1 MGNIQEANMKRQSQ
15 KRFFALFP
23 CLILALGMMSCTELR
38 LQTLPPP
45 QPTAKLRVFFLPVS
59 DVLPRTAWGIPHK
72 DYAQSMEIP
81 VRRFLRGT
89 GVYEVIPQRDVQAV
103 LGKKKAEHI
112 YWDAGN
118 WNAARKVGRALYAD
132 YVLVVQR
139 GFQGFTYFRML
150 LINLD
155 TGKVYEAKDHPGTF
169 LDRTSQQEIFR
180 KIVRESYRQ
189 IFQYAKGDMLVTAM
203 RKGRTIQT
211 KETPKKSPAV
221 QAIIPEPKTIE
232 DTPIKPSTPPPVP
245 EESLRAEDK
254 KPLSVTAAIQK
265 PAKTDTLMPEAKD
278 TAKPPVEKKS
288 VPAGRQQEMPAPQRK
303 STLEQ
308 DDSLQTGGK
317 EAGKPRMVV
326 YDLEAPPPM
335 AVAGLIITEAL
346 REELHK
352 LGSFDLVNR
361 EDISLAMDELK
372 LQQSGL
378 VQEKEAVQMGRWL
391 AARESVTGRLGSIG
405 STTLLQTKRTD
416 IETMGTLSFG
426 SLRAPAGREEDFLNG
441 LPDLAR
447 KLVQKP

>member
-1 MGNIQEANMKRQSQ
+1 MKRQSQ

-23 CLILALGMMSCTELR
+23 CLILSLGMMSCTELR

-45 QPTAKLRVFFLPVS
+45 HPTAKLRVFFLPVS
-59 DVLPRTAWGIPHK
+59 DVIPKAAWGIPHE

-89 GVYEVIPQRDVQAV
+89 GVYEVIPQGDVQAV
-103 LGKKKAEHI
+103 LGEKKAERIH
-112 YWDAGN
+112 WDAGN
-118 WNAARKVGRALYAD
+118 WNAARSVGRSLYAD

-150 LINLD
+150 LINLE
-155 TGKVYEAKDHPGTF
+155 TGKVYEAQDHPGTF
-169 LDRTSQQEIFR
+169 LDRTSQQELFR
-180 KIVRESYRQ
+180 RIVRESYRQ
-189 IFQYAKGDMLVTAM
+189 IFQYAKGDMLVTAI

-221 QAIIPEPKTIE
+221 QAITPEPKTIE
-232 DTPIKPSTPPPVP
+232 ETLIKPSTPSPVP
-245 EESLRAEDK
+245 ENSLLAEEK
-254 KPLSVTAAIQK
+254 KPPPVAMAAKK
-265 PAKTDTLMPEAKD
+265 PVKTDTEMPEVKD
-278 TAKPPVEKKS
+278 TVKPPVEKKS
-288 VPAGRQQEMPAPQRK
+288 LPAGRQQEMSSPQWK
-303 STLEQ
+303 STFEQ
-308 DDSLQTGGK
+308 DDSLHPKGR
-317 EAGKPRMVV
+317 ESRKPRMVV

-335 AVAGLIITEAL
+335 QVAGLIITEAL
-346 REELHK
+346 REEIHK

-361 EDISLAMDELK
+361 EDISRVIDELK
-372 LQQSGL
+372 LQHSGL

-391 AARESVTGRLGSIG
+391 AAQQSVTGRLGSIG

-416 IETMGTLSFG
+416 NETMGTLSFG